1 MLQKILPLTI
11 ICLFLALPASAYLPS
26 DPLYNQQ
33 GYLDYINIRQAW
45 DIAKG
50 NGVVVAVLDSGV
62 DINHPDL
69 KFNIW
74 KNTDEIAGDGIDN
87 DRNGYIDD
95 VNGWDF
101 VDSDNDPSPV
111 VDGEY
116 DKLAISHGT
125 AISGV
130 ISAVGN
136 NGRGM
141 IGVAFNSKIMPI
153 RILEGNGEGFVD
165 DLVAAIEY
173 SIEKGADV
181 INLSLVGDTRS
192 QMLEEVIERAHKNGV
207 VVVAAAG
214 NTLSV
219 DGGNDLDGDPMYPV
233 CYGNSDPDT
242 VVGVSSISS
251 SGIKSSFSSYG
262 SECVDVSALG
272 EGISNLSYHDPDNG
286 LEDEYSYNWAGTS
299 FSTALVSGVAA
310 LIKSNNQSLTADQ
323 VMTALVSGS
332 SDVDKN
338 NYLYTGEL
346 GAGALDALGS
356 LTADVGPLQG
366 RLIKLEN
373 LSAVYYVNGNT
384 RHLFSNEKVFFSW
397 YRGSWVDQDIEIVLQ
412 DEFDSYSSG
421 NNITI
426 RPGTNLIKFQNSNRV
441 YTVSTGG
448 ILHYASIDILDNLYD
463 DHENRTIAMQNGFES
478 DYKRGNPLDG
488 SYYPSGTLIRYDD
501 SSDIWYID
509 DNQKR
514 KLENNAF
521 DLNGFKDEY
530 IVGVI
535 SPNFDYDIGRA
546 VSNLNSDIFVYNL

>member
-1 MLQKILPLTI
+1 
-11 ICLFLALPASAYLPS
+11 
-26 DPLYNQQ
+26 
-33 GYLDYINIRQAW
+33 
-45 DIAKG
+45 
-50 NGVVVAVLDSGV
+50 
-62 DINHPDL
+62 
-69 KFNIW
+69 
-74 KNTDEIAGDGIDN
+74 
-87 DRNGYIDD
+87 
-95 VNGWDF
+95 
-101 VDSDNDPSPV
+101 
-111 VDGEY
+111 
-116 DKLAISHGT
+116 
-125 AISGV
+125 
-130 ISAVGN
+130 
-136 NGRGM
+136 
-141 IGVAFNSKIMPI
+141 
-153 RILEGNGEGFVD
+153 
-165 DLVAAIEY
+165 
-173 SIEKGADV
+173 
-181 INLSLVGDTRS
+181 
-192 QMLEEVIERAHKNGV
+192 
-207 VVVAAAG
+207 
-214 NTLSV
+214 
-219 DGGNDLDGDPMYPV
+219 
-233 CYGNSDPDT
+233 
-242 VVGVSSISS
+242 
-251 SGIKSSFSSYG
+251 
-262 SECVDVSALG
+262 
-272 EGISNLSYHDPDNG
+272 
-286 LEDEYSYNWAGTS
+286 
-299 FSTALVSGVAA
+299 
-310 LIKSNNQSLTADQ
+310 
-323 VMTALVSGS
+323 MTALVSGS